1 MEVTFNY
8 IRNKIRKC
16 SKDDLLYYCYSELD
30 NSRNKIKPVWYIFLL
45 MKWTY
50 VYGGDKNSPNKLDHQ
65 RFISLLNLV
74 TNFNEKHIS
83 NFIKKKQISKA
94 FQILHSQQ
102 FYLQKTVYYEIFTTQ
117 LKLYST
123 ISGKYDID
131 KSFKKNT
138 GISIYDFLHLFQLCW
153 LYTNSTVG
161 SSNPLHYN
169 GYLSNDFIKLLDSYK
184 SNEVARK
191 FLFLL
196 SIDEETS
203 IVKIDEFR
211 RQLRDQELQPME
223 TSFFTMSPFQLFN
236 GKLRVIHQG
245 IMNYVANYFIY
256 DYLKSNDEK
265 FPKEMGSRVEKYV
278 EFGLNEIKYN
288 FIKEI
293 ELIKQLPKHSKVIDY
308 YLPNENIYIECK
320 AIEIPS
326 YPLVNPKDELL
337 YNSMKDSLMKAYF
350 NQLLNIAKFM
360 NSNGENYGIII
371 TYKELFW
378 SDFSE
383 LFEIGKNMH
392 PNSNESHILPPE
404 NVFIIDL
411 YTWDKIIQLIKDKKT
426 TLLEIL
432 VNAKNDNK
440 NPVTRKLLFSMHL
453 DVYKLNKFNL
463 SYLNEELEILKAIK
477 KS

>member
-8 IRNKIRKC
+8 IRNKIRKYD
-16 SKDDLLYYCYSELD
+16 KDELLNYCYIELD

-50 VYGGDKNSPNKLDHQ
+50 VHGGDKYSHNKLDHQ
-65 RFISLLNLV
+65 KFISLLNLV

-83 NFIKKKQISKA
+83 NFIKNKQISKA

-102 FYLQKTVYYEIFTTQ
+102 FYLQKTAYYEIFATQ
-117 LKLYST
+117 LKLYTT
-123 ISGKYDID
+123 ITGKYDID
-131 KSFKKNT
+131 KSFERNT
-138 GISIYDFLHLFQLCW
+138 GLNIFDFLHLFQLCW
-153 LYTNSTVG
+153 LFTNSTFG
-161 SSNPLHYN
+161 SSNPLYYN
-169 GYLSNDFIKLLDSYK
+169 GYLSNDFVKLLDKYK
-184 SNEVARK
+184 SNGVARK
-191 FLFLL
+191 FLSLL

-203 IVKIDEFR
+203 IVKVEEFK

-245 IMNYVANYFIY
+245 IINYVANYFIY
-256 DYLKSNDEK
+256 DFLKSRDER
-265 FPKEMGSRVEKYV
+265 FPDEMGSRVEKYV
-278 EFGLNEIKYN
+278 ALGLNEINYN
-288 FIKEI
+288 FIHET
-293 ELIKQLPKHSKVIDY
+293 ELIKQLPKHSKVVDY

-326 YPLVNPKDELL
+326 YPLVNPKNELL

-350 NQLLNIAKFM
+350 NQLLNVAKFM
-360 NSNGENYGIII
+360 NPSGDNYGVII

-383 LFEIGKNMH
+383 LFEIGKSMH
-392 PNSNESHILPPE
+392 INSSESYILPPE

-411 YTWDKIIQLIKDKKT
+411 YTWDKIIQLIKDKKA

-432 VNAKNDNK
+432 INAKNDNK
-440 NPVTRKLLFSMHL
+440 SHATKKLLFSMHL
-453 DVYKLNKFNL
+453 DVYKLNKLNL
-463 SYLNEELEILKAIK
+463 SYLNKELEKLKAI
-477 KS
+477 